1 MESTQTP
8 WWSQTPRP
16 SQLQHLALALI
27 SPPNT
32 RTHKCLILLRIP
44 SYSTRKQQNRPQDQ
58 VPWVFSHINK
68 SDGTSRLLYNAHSYS
83 TAEPPKIRA
92 QPSHALH
99 TNLLQRLPVSYQICA
114 AEEDQSLAQQQPPYL
129 LRDHTPKNITP
140 ESPQSPPN
148 QLKGSPPPFPVHS
161 QASHSSF
168 HASLRITRRSHH
180 NTAVS
185 IKSLLFGGFNSLNP

>member
-1 MESTQTP
+1 MYMRFISMLVVFIFMVLLNPNVVLLWYLLLKLDSWVEVVGVYDVALWTFVFLLCYSHQKRVGQDKCERVHQHRSRPAMESTQTP

-58 VPWVFSHINK
+58 VPWVFNHINK

-83 TAEPPKIRA
+83 TAEPPKIRT

-99 TNLLQRLPVSYQICA
+99 INLLQRLPVSY
-114 AEEDQSLAQQQPPYL
+114 
-129 LRDHTPKNITP
+129 
-140 ESPQSPPN
+140 
-148 QLKGSPPPFPVHS
+148 
-161 QASHSSF
+161 
-168 HASLRITRRSHH
+168 
-180 NTAVS
+180 
-185 IKSLLFGGFNSLNP
+185 